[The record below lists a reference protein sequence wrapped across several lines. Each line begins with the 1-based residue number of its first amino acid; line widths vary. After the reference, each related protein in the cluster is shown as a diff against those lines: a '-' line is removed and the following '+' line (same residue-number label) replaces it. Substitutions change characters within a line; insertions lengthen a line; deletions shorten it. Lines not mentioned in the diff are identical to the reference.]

1 MRPAGGYDVQGRP
14 EVARAGRALLERC
27 GGPSGRK
34 EAPLLAKG
42 MVLTLLDR
50 METEV
55 GRIAGPWLDSQLAR
69 SELRLVPRLDLFDAW
84 ARLTAT
90 EVDKARALD
99 AVRAYFEE
107 WKASGG
113 ADRPLDDVL
122 RLREQAEAAGVGQA
136 AMAEAFSGA
145 GVVFTPV

>member
-1 MRPAGGYDVQGRP
+1 
-14 EVARAGRALLERC
+14 
-27 GGPSGRK
+27 
-34 EAPLLAKG
+34 